1 MTPSESSEAL
11 VDFARQRGIS
21 LEGAIPSQGID
32 AMIHFFREVRPES
45 RMIESAGDMLLY
57 QWGVYRFSGSPS
69 FQLNLTRQFIELIE
83 EEGED
88 EEVMSQLGLTFHFP
102 ATEAM
107 EAFGKQNRWC
117 ESLAGVDDFASF
129 ITKSA
134 PYVALK
140 DARPERVEAEWGLV

>member
-11 VDFARQRGIS
+11 VGFASQRGINLAS
-21 LEGAIPSQGID
+21 ATPGQGIE
-32 AMIHFFREVRPES
+32 AMIHFFREIRPGSPIVEG
-45 RMIESAGDMLLY
+45 AGDMLLF

-69 FQLNLTRQFIELIE
+69 FQLNLTRQFIELVE

-102 ATEAM
+102 AAGAM
-107 EAFGKQNRWC
+107 EAFGEQNRWC
-117 ESLAGVDDFASF
+117 ESLAGVDDFVAF

-134 PYVALK
+134 PYMALK
-140 DARPERVEAEWGLV
+140 DARPEHIEAEWSLV